1 MKKITV
7 INKKRE
13 PSKKINRNQSEI
25 LFNNNNG
32 LASSTKHLTSS
43 VIIRQ
48 SDPIMLNNQQDYI
61 EKYIIADKKIK
72 KMVFPNEKNDN
83 VLTPSESFLKQNLE
97 VK

>member
-7 INKKRE
+7 INKKRD

-25 LFNNNNG
+25 LSNNNNG

-48 SDPIMLNNQQDYI
+48 SEPIILNNQQDYI
-61 EKYIIADKKIK
+61 EKYIKPDKKIK
-72 KMVFPNEKNDN
+72 KMGFPNEKNDN
-83 VLTPSESFLKQNLE
+83 VLTPSESFLKQNLA